1 MKFYPSFIFLMA
13 AILTLDPI
21 GSFDLLLILII
32 SSSSELELP
41 ALSSSL

>member
-1 MKFYPSFIFLMA
+1 MA
-13 AILTLDPI
+13 AVLTLDPI
-21 GSFDLLLILII
+21 GSLDLLLILII